1 MIAEYINTGNKSES
15 TLLNI
20 NNMVKSNNI
29 TFTTQDTMQL
39 KNTYGFNGF
48 SFMVTQYVLHNI
60 NCDAHT

>member
-29 TFTTQDTMQL
+29 TFTIQDTMQL
-39 KNTYGFNGF
+39 KNTYGFYGF
-48 SFMVTQYVLHNI
+48 SFMVAQYVLHNI